1 MKKNSLMHKKS
12 RRINTLSML
21 LIALPGIV
29 YLIINNYIPM
39 GGLFIAFKNYKYNL
53 GIWGSDWCGF
63 ENFRFLFVS
72 NDAWII
78 TRNTLLYNAAFIAIG
93 TVAALAV
100 AVLLYELGQTI
111 RAKVFQSALLFPHLI
126 SWIIAAYLFYALLN
140 SSTGFISKTVLPL
153 FGMESFDLYA
163 EKKYWP
169 FILLL
174 TYLWKHTGYT
184 AIVYLAGI
192 SGINKELYEAA
203 ELDGASRFKQIFSI
217 TLPLLKPTIITM
229 VLMAVGRIFY
239 SDFGLFYQIPM
250 SSGPLMSTTQTIDTY
265 VYRALMTNGNFA
277 LSSAAGFFQSVCG
290 FLLISL
296 VNFIVRKTDPE
307 NALF

>member
-1 MKKNSLMHKKS
+1 MRNKTLQKRSS
-12 RRINTLSML
+12 RVNTLGMF
-21 LIALPGIV
+21 LIALPGMI

-39 GGLFIAFKNYKYNL
+39 AGLFVAFKDYKYNL
-53 GIWGSDWCGF
+53 GIFGSKWCGLK
-63 ENFRFLFVS
+63 NFRFLFVS

-78 TRNTLLYNAAFIAIG
+78 TRNTLFYNVVFIAVG
-93 TVAALAV
+93 TVVALAV
-100 AVLLYELGQTI
+100 AVLLYELGQTL
-111 RAKVFQSALLFPHLI
+111 RAKFFQSALLFPHLI

-140 SSTGFISKTVLPL
+140 SSNGFLNKTVMPSLGL
-153 FGMESFDLYA
+153 ETFDWYA
-163 EKKYWP
+163 EKQYWP
-169 FILLL
+169 IILLL

-192 SGINKELYEAA
+192 SGINKDLYEAA
-203 ELDGASRFKQIFSI
+203 ELDGAGRFKQIFTI

-250 SSGPLMSTTQTIDTY
+250 SSGPLMSVTQTIDTY

-277 LSSAAGFFQSVCG
+277 LSSAAGFFQSICG
-290 FLLISL
+290 FALISL
-296 VNFIVRKTDPE
+296 VNWIVRKVDPE
-307 NALF
+307 NALY

>member
-1 MKKNSLMHKKS
+1 MRNKTLLKRSS
-12 RRINTLSML
+12 RVNTLSMF
-21 LIALPGIV
+21 LIALPGMI

-39 GGLFIAFKNYKYNL
+39 AGLFVAFKDYKYNL
-53 GIWGSDWCGF
+53 GIFGSKWCGF
-63 ENFRFLFVS
+63 KNFRFLFVS

-78 TRNTLLYNAAFIAIG
+78 TRNTLFYNVVFIAVG
-93 TVAALAV
+93 TVVALAV
-100 AVLLYELGQTI
+100 AILLYELGQTL
-111 RAKVFQSALLFPHLI
+111 RAKFFQSALLFPHLI

-140 SSTGFISKTVLPL
+140 SSNGFLNKTVMPSLGL
-153 FGMESFDLYA
+153 ETFDWYA
-163 EKKYWP
+163 EKQYWP
-169 FILLL
+169 VIPLL

-192 SGINKELYEAA
+192 SGINKDLYEAA
-203 ELDGASRFKQIFSI
+203 EIDGAGRFKQIFTI

-250 SSGPLMSTTQTIDTY
+250 SSGPLMSVTQTIDTY

-277 LSSAAGFFQSVCG
+277 LSSAAGFFQSICG
-290 FLLISL
+290 FALISL
-296 VNFIVRKTDPE
+296 VNWIVRKVDPE
-307 NALF
+307 NALY

>member
-153 FGMESFDLYA
+153 FLMESFDLYA

-169 FILLL
+169 FTLLL

>member
-1 MKKNSLMHKKS
+1 MRKKTLQKRSS
-12 RRINTLSML
+12 RVNTLSMF
-21 LIALPGIV
+21 LIALPGMI

-39 GGLFIAFKNYKYNL
+39 AGLFVAFKDYKYNL
-53 GIWGSDWCGF
+53 GIFGSKWCGF
-63 ENFRFLFVS
+63 KNFRFLFVS

-78 TRNTLLYNAAFIAIG
+78 TRNTLFYNVVFIAVG
-93 TVAALAV
+93 TVVALAV
-100 AVLLYELGQTI
+100 AILLYELGQTL
-111 RAKVFQSALLFPHLI
+111 RAKFFQSALLFPHLI

-140 SSTGFISKTVLPL
+140 SSNGFLNKTVMPSLGL
-153 FGMESFDLYA
+153 ETFDWYA
-163 EKKYWP
+163 EKQYWP
-169 FILLL
+169 VILLL

-192 SGINKELYEAA
+192 SGINKDLYEAA
-203 ELDGASRFKQIFSI
+203 EIDGAGRFKQIFTI

-250 SSGPLMSTTQTIDTY
+250 SSGPLMSVTQTIDTY

-277 LSSAAGFFQSVCG
+277 LSSAAGFFQSICG
-290 FLLISL
+290 FALISL
-296 VNFIVRKTDPE
+296 VNWIVRKVDPE
-307 NALF
+307 NALY

>member
-1 MKKNSLMHKKS
+1 MRNTTLLKRSS
-12 RRINTLSML
+12 RVNTLSMF
-21 LIALPGIV
+21 LIALPGMI

-39 GGLFIAFKNYKYNL
+39 AGLFVAFKDYKYNL
-53 GIWGSDWCGF
+53 GIFGSKWCGF
-63 ENFRFLFVS
+63 KNFRFLFVS

-78 TRNTLLYNAAFIAIG
+78 TRNTLFYNVVFIAVG
-93 TVAALAV
+93 TVVALAV
-100 AVLLYELGQTI
+100 AILLYELGQTL
-111 RAKVFQSALLFPHLI
+111 RAKFFQSALLFPHLI

-140 SSTGFISKTVLPL
+140 SSNGFLNKTVMPALGL
-153 FGMESFDLYA
+153 ETFDWYA
-163 EKKYWP
+163 EKQYWP
-169 FILLL
+169 VILLL

-192 SGINKELYEAA
+192 SGINKDLYEAA
-203 ELDGASRFKQIFSI
+203 EIDGAGRFKQIFTI

-250 SSGPLMSTTQTIDTY
+250 SSGPLMSVTQTIDTY

-277 LSSAAGFFQSVCG
+277 LSSAAGFFQSICG
-290 FLLISL
+290 FALISL
-296 VNFIVRKTDPE
+296 VNWIVRKVDPE
-307 NALF
+307 NALY

>member
-1 MKKNSLMHKKS
+1 MKPYTLRKKAS
-12 RRINTLSML
+12 RVNTWSML
-21 LIALPGIV
+21 LIALPGMI

-39 GGLFIAFKNYKYNL
+39 AGVFIAFKDYKYNL
-53 GIWGSDWCGF
+53 GIWGSKWCGLK
-63 ENFRFLFVS
+63 NFRFLFVS

-78 TRNTLLYNAAFIAIG
+78 TRNTLLYNAVFIAVG

-100 AVLLYELGQTI
+100 AILLYELGQTF
-111 RAKVFQSALLFPHLI
+111 RAKFFQSALLFPHMI

-140 SSTGFISKTVLPL
+140 SANGFLNNSVLPL
-153 FGMESFDLYA
+153 LNIETFDWYA
-163 EKKYWP
+163 EKSYWP
-169 FILLL
+169 VILLL
-174 TYLWKHTGYT
+174 VYLWKHTGYT

-192 SGINKELYEAA
+192 SGISKELYEAA
-203 ELDGASRFKQIFSI
+203 ELDGASRLKQIFTI

-229 VLMAVGRIFY
+229 VLMSVGRIFY

-250 SSGPLMSTTQTIDTY
+250 SSGPLTSVTQTIDTY

-290 FLLISL
+290 FVLISL
-296 VNFIVRKTDPE
+296 VNWIVRKLDPD

>member
-1 MKKNSLMHKKS
+1 MRNKTLLKRSS
-12 RRINTLSML
+12 RVNTLSMF
-21 LIALPGIV
+21 LIALPGMI

-39 GGLFIAFKNYKYNL
+39 AGLFVAFKDYKYNL
-53 GIWGSDWCGF
+53 GIFGSKWCGF
-63 ENFRFLFVS
+63 KNFRFLFVS

-78 TRNTLLYNAAFIAIG
+78 TRNTLFYNVVFIAVG
-93 TVAALAV
+93 TVVALAV
-100 AVLLYELGQTI
+100 AILLYELGQTL
-111 RAKVFQSALLFPHLI
+111 RAKFFQSALLFPHLI

-140 SSTGFISKTVLPL
+140 SSNGFLNKTVMPSLGL
-153 FGMESFDLYA
+153 ETFDWYA
-163 EKKYWP
+163 EKQYWP
-169 FILLL
+169 VILLL

-192 SGINKELYEAA
+192 SGINKDLYEAA
-203 ELDGASRFKQIFSI
+203 EIDGAGRFKQIFTI

-250 SSGPLMSTTQTIDTY
+250 SSGPLMSVTQTIDTY

-277 LSSAAGFFQSVCG
+277 LSSAAGFFQSICG
-290 FLLISL
+290 FALISL
-296 VNFIVRKTDPE
+296 VNWIVRKVDPE
-307 NALF
+307 NALY

>member
-1 MKKNSLMHKKS
+1 MRNKTLQKRSS
-12 RRINTLSML
+12 RVNTLSMF
-21 LIALPGIV
+21 LIALPGMI

-39 GGLFIAFKNYKYNL
+39 AGLFVAFKDYKYNL
-53 GIWGSDWCGF
+53 GIFGSKWCGLK
-63 ENFRFLFVS
+63 NFRFLFVS

-78 TRNTLLYNAAFIAIG
+78 TRNTLFYNVVFIAVG
-93 TVAALAV
+93 TVVALAV
-100 AVLLYELGQTI
+100 AVLLYELGQTL
-111 RAKVFQSALLFPHLI
+111 RAKFFQSALLFPHLI

-140 SSTGFISKTVLPL
+140 SSNGFLNKTVMPSLGL
-153 FGMESFDLYA
+153 ETFDWYA
-163 EKKYWP
+163 EKQYWP
-169 FILLL
+169 IILLL

-192 SGINKELYEAA
+192 SGINKDLYEAA
-203 ELDGASRFKQIFSI
+203 ELDGAGRFKQIFTI

-250 SSGPLMSTTQTIDTY
+250 SSGPLMSVTQTIDTY

-277 LSSAAGFFQSVCG
+277 LSSAAGFFQSICG
-290 FLLISL
+290 FALISL
-296 VNFIVRKTDPE
+296 VNWIVRKVDPE
-307 NALF
+307 NALY

>member
-1 MKKNSLMHKKS
+1 MRNKTLLKRSS
-12 RRINTLSML
+12 RVNTLSMF
-21 LIALPGIV
+21 LIALPGMI

-39 GGLFIAFKNYKYNL
+39 AGLFVAFKDYKYNL
-53 GIWGSDWCGF
+53 GIFGSKWCGF
-63 ENFRFLFVS
+63 KNFRFLFVS

-78 TRNTLLYNAAFIAIG
+78 TRNTLFYNVVFIAVG
-93 TVAALAV
+93 TVVALAV
-100 AVLLYELGQTI
+100 AILLYELGQTL
-111 RAKVFQSALLFPHLI
+111 RAKFFQSALLFPHLI

-140 SSTGFISKTVLPL
+140 SSNGFLNKTVMPALGL
-153 FGMESFDLYA
+153 ETFDWYA
-163 EKKYWP
+163 EKQYWP
-169 FILLL
+169 VILLL

-192 SGINKELYEAA
+192 SGINKDLYEAA
-203 ELDGASRFKQIFSI
+203 EIDGAGRFKQIFTI

-250 SSGPLMSTTQTIDTY
+250 SSGPLMSVTQTIDTY

-277 LSSAAGFFQSVCG
+277 LSSAAGFFQSICG
-290 FLLISL
+290 FALISL
-296 VNFIVRKTDPE
+296 VNWIVRKVDPE
-307 NALF
+307 NALY